1 LKIPTNHKYYVTNI
15 YSCNYPNG
23 GNILVYKNTGSEGIK
38 ESNLIFKTQKSS
50 RTTKGII
57 VGYDPGLTVGIAI
70 LNLNGELISLD
81 SFKEIRR
88 SEIIS
93 HIIGYGN
100 TVLVATDVYPA
111 PKTVR
116 KIATTLN
123 SKIWSPYK
131 NMSVE
136 SKIEIV
142 DSFTATGNS
151 LNVPQNA
158 HERDS
163 LAAALK
169 TYKDHLN
176 KFRQIEKR
184 AEELSLTQDMVDN
197 VKILVINGKSISNS
211 LREVSQ
217 QNVDTGYIGNLN
229 HKSRGSSKSS
239 HDEDVLKLKNST
251 KDPETHNREMSPEE
265 LTISRLKTKLNS
277 QKRYITELKEKNQ
290 ELEDEVKFHRTEV
303 SKLQSKMDK
312 LRNEYSKKIL
322 EKREFASK
330 ISMIKRLQNK
340 YSQEK
345 SKRLELEKQLDPNFG
360 LETIGEDAVQLK
372 IINFFTREGIRES
385 SLLMKISK
393 GDIVL
398 LENSEGGGSN
408 TATILCEMGVKA
420 VITRDKISD
429 PAENVFKNCMIPVIP
444 EDSIRIKRIADLT
457 YVESEDIGE
466 QINVWME
473 KTRKQQ
479 KTEDKNKLISLV
491 DEYRAQRRREL
502 DS

>member
-1 LKIPTNHKYYVTNI
+1 
-15 YSCNYPNG
+15 
-23 GNILVYKNTGSEGIK
+23 VYKNTGSEGIK
-38 ESNLIFKTQKSS
+38 ESNLIFKAQQSN

-93 HIIGYGN
+93 HIIAYGN

-136 SKIEIV
+136 SKIETV
-142 DSFTATGNS
+142 DNFTGMGNS

-158 HERDS
+158 HERDA
-163 LAAALK
+163 LAAAVK
-169 TYKDHLN
+169 TYKDHSK
-176 KFRQIEKR
+176 KFKQIEKR
-184 AEELSLTQDMVDN
+184 AEELAMTEDMVDE

-211 LREVSQ
+211 LREISHPAQ
-217 QNVDTGYIGNLN
+217 DNGYIGNLN
-229 HKSRGSSKSS
+229 HKTDESSKSCQ
-239 HDEDVLKLKNST
+239 DTDGLNVNNCAN
-251 KDPETHNREMSPEE
+251 DPKTHRGNLDSEE
-265 LTISRLKTKLNS
+265 LRINRLKTKLNS
-277 QKRYITELKEKNQ
+277 QRRYINELKDKNLQ
-290 ELEDEVKFHRTEV
+290 LEDEIKFHKTEI

-312 LRNEYSKKIL
+312 LRNEYSRKIL
-322 EKREFASK
+322 EKKEFASK

-340 YSQEK
+340 YLEEK
-345 SKRLELEKQLDPNFG
+345 ALRLELEKQLDPNFG
-360 LETIGEDAVQLK
+360 METLGEDAVALK
-372 IINFFTREGIRES
+372 IINSFTREGIRES

-393 GDIVL
+393 GDTVL
-398 LENSEGGGSN
+398 LKNSEGGGSN
-408 TATILCEMGVKA
+408 TAAILCEMGIKA
-420 VITRDKISD
+420 VITMDKISD
-429 PAENVFKNCMIPVIP
+429 PAETVFKNCMIPVIP
-444 EDSIRIKRIADLT
+444 EDFIQIKKLSDLA
-457 YVESEDIGE
+457 YVELDDLED
-466 QINVWME
+466 QIQKWME
-473 KTRKQQ
+473 RTRKQQ
-479 KTEDKNKLISLV
+479 TNEDKNKLISLV

-502 DS
+502 DN

>member
-1 LKIPTNHKYYVTNI
+1 M
-15 YSCNYPNG
+15 
-23 GNILVYKNTGSEGIK
+23 YKNTGSEGIK

-142 DSFTATGNS
+142 DSFTAMGNS

-184 AEELSLTQDMVDN
+184 AEQLSMTPAMIDE

-217 QNVDTGYIGNLN
+217 QNIDTGYIGNLN
-229 HKSRGSSKSS
+229 HKPRGSSKSCN
-239 HDEDVLKLKNST
+239 DGNALKLKSST
-251 KDPETHNREMSPEE
+251 EDPETHTAKLSPEE
-265 LTISRLKTKLNS
+265 LTISRLKNKLNS
-277 QKRYITELKEKNQ
+277 QKRYINELREKNQ
-290 ELEDEVKFHRTEV
+290 ELEAEVKFQKTEV

-312 LRNEYSKKIL
+312 LRNEYSRKIL

-330 ISMIKRLQNK
+330 ISMIKRLQDK
-340 YSQEK
+340 YSQER
-345 SKRLELEKQLDPNFG
+345 SMRLELEKQLDPNFG
-360 LETIGEDAVQLK
+360 LETIDEDAVELK
-372 IINFFTREGIRES
+372 TITTFTREGIRES
-385 SLLMKISK
+385 TLLMKITK
-393 GDIVL
+393 GDVVL

-408 TATILCEMGVKA
+408 TAAILCEMGVKA

-429 PAENVFKNCMIPVIP
+429 PAENVFKKCMIPVIP
-444 EDSIRIKRIADLT
+444 EDSIGIERVAQGN
-457 YVESEDIGE
+457 YVESDDLEALIKK
-466 QINVWME
+466 WME

-479 KTEDKNKLISLV
+479 TTEDKNKLISLV
-491 DEYRAQRRREL
+491 DEYRARRRREL

>member
-1 LKIPTNHKYYVTNI
+1 M
-15 YSCNYPNG
+15 
-23 GNILVYKNTGSEGIK
+23 
-38 ESNLIFKTQKSS
+38 
-50 RTTKGII
+50 
-57 VGYDPGLTVGIAI
+57 
-70 LNLNGELISLD
+70 
-81 SFKEIRR
+81 
-88 SEIIS
+88 
-93 HIIGYGN
+93 
-100 TVLVATDVYPA
+100 VATDVYPA

-142 DSFTATGNS
+142 DSFTAMGNS

-163 LAAALK
+163 LAAAVK

-184 AEELSLTQDMVDN
+184 AEELSMTPDLIDE
-197 VKILVINGKSISNS
+197 VKIRVINGKSISNS

-217 QNVDTGYIGNLN
+217 EQNPETDYRNIDLN
-229 HKSRGSSKSS
+229 HKTGSSKSCRNI
-239 HDEDVLKLKNST
+239 DALKLKNMAR
-251 KDPETHNREMSPEE
+251 DPITNKKEMSQEE
-265 LTISRLKTKLNS
+265 LTISRLRNKLNS
-277 QKRYITELKEKNQ
+277 QKRYINELKDKNH
-290 ELEDEVKFHRTEV
+290 ELEDEVKFQRTEI

-312 LRNEYSKKIL
+312 LRNEYSRKIL

-330 ISMIKRLQNK
+330 IAIIKRLQDK

-345 SKRLELEKQLDPNFG
+345 TMRLELEKQLDPNFG
-360 LETIGEDAVQLK
+360 KETLKEDAVPLK
-372 IINFFTREGIRES
+372 IINSFTREGIRES
-385 SLLMKISK
+385 SLLMKISR
-393 GDIVL
+393 GDVVL
-398 LENSEGGGSN
+398 LKNSEGGGSN
-408 TATILCEMGVKA
+408 TAAILCKMGVKA
-420 VITRDKISD
+420 IITREKISD

-444 EDSIRIKRIADLT
+444 EDSIQIQTISDLI
-457 YVESEDIGE
+457 YVELEDLEE
-466 QINVWME
+466 QIEKWMN
-473 KTRKQQ
+473 KIKKQQ
-479 KTEDKNKLISLV
+479 KTEDKNKLISMM

>member
-1 LKIPTNHKYYVTNI
+1 M
-15 YSCNYPNG
+15 
-23 GNILVYKNTGSEGIK
+23 YKNTGSEGIK

-93 HIIGYGN
+93 HIIGYGK

-136 SKIEIV
+136 SKIETV
-142 DSFTATGNS
+142 DSFTAMGNS
-151 LNVPQNA
+151 LNGPQNA

-163 LAAALK
+163 LAAAVK

-184 AEELSLTQDMVDN
+184 AEQLSMNRAMIDE
-197 VKILVINGKSISNS
+197 VKIRVINGKSISNS

-229 HKSRGSSKSS
+229 RETRGSSKSCP
-239 HDEDVLKLKNST
+239 DRDVLKLKNST
-251 KDPETHNREMSPEE
+251 KDPETHIQELSPEE
-265 LTISRLKTKLNS
+265 LTISRLKNKLNS
-277 QKRYITELKEKNQ
+277 QKRYINELREKNH
-290 ELEDEVKFHRTEV
+290 ELEDEVKFQRMEV
-303 SKLQSKMDK
+303 SKIQSKMDK
-312 LRNEYSKKIL
+312 LRNEYSRKIL

-340 YSQEK
+340 YSQER
-345 SKRLELEKQLDPNFG
+345 SMRLELEKQLDPNFG
-360 LETIGEDAVQLK
+360 LETIGEDAVELK
-372 IINFFTREGIRES
+372 IITSFTREGIRES
-385 SLLMKISK
+385 SILMKISN
-393 GDIVL
+393 GDVVL

-408 TATILCEMGVKA
+408 TAAILCEIGVRA

-429 PAENVFKNCMIPVIP
+429 PAENVFINCMIPVIP
-444 EDSIRIKRIADLT
+444 EDSIGIEIVANGS
-457 YVESEDIGE
+457 YVESKDLDE
-466 QINVWME
+466 QIKKWME

-479 KTEDKNKLISLV
+479 TTEDKNKLISMV

>member
-1 LKIPTNHKYYVTNI
+1 MLKIPTNHKYYVINI

-38 ESNLIFKTQKSS
+38 ESNLIFKTQRSS

-142 DSFTATGNS
+142 DNFTATANS

-163 LAAALK
+163 LAAAVK

-184 AEELSLTQDMVDN
+184 AEELSMTADM
-197 VKILVINGKSISNS
+197 I
-211 LREVSQ
+211 
-217 QNVDTGYIGNLN
+217 
-229 HKSRGSSKSS
+229 
-239 HDEDVLKLKNST
+239 
-251 KDPETHNREMSPEE
+251 
-265 LTISRLKTKLNS
+265 
-277 QKRYITELKEKNQ
+277 
-290 ELEDEVKFHRTEV
+290 DEVK
-303 SKLQSKMDK
+303 
-312 LRNEYSKKIL
+312 
-322 EKREFASK
+322 
-330 ISMIKRLQNK
+330 
-340 YSQEK
+340 
-345 SKRLELEKQLDPNFG
+345 
-360 LETIGEDAVQLK
+360 
-372 IINFFTREGIRES
+372 IRV
-385 SLLMKISK
+385 LM
-393 GDIVL
+393 GNL
-398 LENSEGGGSN
+398 
-408 TATILCEMGVKA
+408 
-420 VITRDKISD
+420 
-429 PAENVFKNCMIPVIP
+429 
-444 EDSIRIKRIADLT
+444 
-457 YVESEDIGE
+457 
-466 QINVWME
+466 
-473 KTRKQQ
+473 
-479 KTEDKNKLISLV
+479 
-491 DEYRAQRRREL
+491 
-502 DS
+502 